1 MPSGIRPTVDYAFKR
16 VFGCEEN
23 KSVLVDL
30 LNAVLLDSGQTPIR
44 DVQILNPFSL
54 QDAADDRVVILDI
67 KARDKL
73 GRETLIEMQ
82 MMSHRA
88 FRERLM
94 FELAVHYSQS
104 LREGEDFVKLKPVI
118 VVCFIDSLLCPETS
132 DYHSRYELRNPTT
145 GNLFSNH
152 WAIHIIELPK
162 FDRSPTQLTSAID
175 RWSYF
180 LKHGAEFD
188 LGNLPVELQTPPILQ
203 ATGTLI
209 TMSQNTIER
218 DQYNARR
225 LFLGDQATR
234 FRDALEIGREEGRE
248 MGRQEGREEGREL
261 ALRSLLTV
269 GTSRLGPAPPEIQ
282 NRLQQLR
289 NIDQIRQLLDR
300 SLDCQSW
307 ESLIAGDAP
316 TP

>member
-1 MPSGIRPTVDYAFKR
+1 
-16 VFGCEEN
+16 
-23 KSVLVDL
+23 
-30 LNAVLLDSGQTPIR
+30 
-44 DVQILNPFSL
+44 
-54 QDAADDRVVILDI
+54 
-67 KARDKL
+67 
-73 GRETLIEMQ
+73 
-82 MMSHRA
+82 
-88 FRERLM
+88 M

-104 LREGEDFVKLKPVI
+104 LREGEDFVKLRPVI

-132 DYHSRYELRNPTT
+132 EYHSRYELRDPKTS
-145 GNLFSNH
+145 NLFSNH

-162 FDRSPTQLTSAID
+162 FDRSPPQLTSAID

-180 LKHGAEFD
+180 LKHGAELD
-188 LGNLPVELQTPPILQ
+188 LSNLPDELQTPSILK

-234 FRDALEIGREEGRE
+234 FKDALEIGREEGRE
-248 MGRQEGREEGREL
+248 EGLQEGREEGREL

-269 GTSRLGPAPPEIQ
+269 GTSRLGPPPAEVK

-289 NIDQIRQLLDR
+289 NMDEIRQLLDR
-300 SLDCQSW
+300 SLDCPSW
-307 ESLIAGDAP
+307 ESLISEKP
-316 TP
+316 PIS